1 MGYKVYLINMY
12 VVYFYIEIEFEG
24 WFGDCLYI
32 GIYREKKWYY

>member
-1 MGYKVYLINMY
+1 MGYKVYLINN

-32 GIYREKKWYY
+32 GIYREKN